1 MESGHNQGGCGTK
14 WRVVL
19 LNATEICGI
28 MLIGSLKTDAW
39 CLADDEVKE
48 AGKGRKQDGKN
59 IRHNVIRKKKLQRK

>member
-19 LNATEICGI
+19 LSATEICGI
-28 MLIGSLKTDAW
+28 MLIESLKTDAW

-48 AGKGRKQDGKN
+48 AREGRKEAGW
-59 IRHNVIRKKKLQRK
+59 KKYTA